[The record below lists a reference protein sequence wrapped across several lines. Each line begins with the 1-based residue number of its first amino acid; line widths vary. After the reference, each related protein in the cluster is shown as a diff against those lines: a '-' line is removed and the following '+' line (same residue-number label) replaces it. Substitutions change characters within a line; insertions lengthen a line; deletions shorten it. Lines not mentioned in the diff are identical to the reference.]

1 MGIIINHYKDPYQI
15 TSIMESTSF
24 FSWLNWKMPYQVI
37 YVPIRKEVLGI
48 GGGCE
53 HMRVIEK
60 QVFIFFV
67 GIISLERD
75 KKRLEQ
81 LAVQKLRVM

>member
-1 MGIIINHYKDPYQI
+1 MAQLEDALPGDFVFQ
-15 TSIMESTSF
+15 SDFGS
-24 FSWLNWKMPYQVI
+24 SWHW
-37 YVPIRKEVLGI
+37 
-48 GGGCE
+48 GGCE

-60 QVFIFFV
+60 QVLIFFV

-75 KKRLEQ
+75 KKRLER

>member
-1 MGIIINHYKDPYQI
+1 MAQLEDALPGDLCSNP
-15 TSIMESTSF
+15 
-24 FSWLNWKMPYQVI
+24 V
-37 YVPIRKEVLGI
+37 REVLGI

-75 KKRLEQ
+75 QKK
-81 LAVQKLRVM
+81 A